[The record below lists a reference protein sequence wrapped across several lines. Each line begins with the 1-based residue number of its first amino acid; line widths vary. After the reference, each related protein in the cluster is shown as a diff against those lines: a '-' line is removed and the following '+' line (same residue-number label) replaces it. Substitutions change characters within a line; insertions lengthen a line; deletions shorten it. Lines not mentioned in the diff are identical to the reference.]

1 MASSS
6 GVYLADDL
14 LAPSPSLPNSGYIT
28 RKFKVTL
35 STALAQTGAT
45 KFLLGDLLLLAPL
58 PPQCNFVDYRIYL
71 PNMDTGS
78 GASLDLGDTQVLAN
92 AVTAI
97 SSGTVA
103 IPAAGT
109 TFTLTATASTS
120 SFTSTNAA
128 LLVSDNLIVNYES
141 LSGST
146 FVNCRTFANGGV
158 IPNGCAIQQLG
169 NTAAYQ
175 AASTAGCANSAGII
189 TPDYSVVTL
198 SNAQIVTSTNVSNGT
213 PTVMPTGFITS
224 TPKIG
229 ATGPTFGN
237 QQPFYLM
244 LRFHAAITTIGVTSN
259 LITGWI
265 QYYMQGF

>member
-14 LAPSPSLPNSGYIT
+14 LAPSPSMPNSGAIR
-28 RKFKVTL
+28 RKFKATL
-35 STALAQTGAT
+35 ATMLAQTGAA
-45 KFLLGDLLLLAPL
+45 KFLLGDLILLAPL
-58 PPQCNFVDYRIYL
+58 PPQCNFTSYRIYM
-71 PNMDTGS
+71 PNTDTGS
-78 GASLDLGDTQVLAN
+78 GASVDLGDTQVLAN

-97 SSGTVA
+97 SSGSVA

-109 TFTLTATASTS
+109 TFTLTATASTA
-120 SFTSTNAA
+120 SFTSTNAV
-128 LLVSDNLIVNYES
+128 LLVGDNLIVNYES

-158 IPNGCAIQQLG
+158 IPNGAAIQQLG

-175 AASTAGCANSAGII
+175 AASTAGMANLAGVI
-189 TPDYSVVTL
+189 TPDYSIVAA
-198 SNAQIVTSTNVSNGT
+198 NAVVTSTSVQNGT
-213 PTVMPTGFITS
+213 PVVMPSGFMTS

-229 ATGPTFGN
+229 ASGPTFGN

-244 LRFHAAITTIGVTSN
+244 MRFHAAVTTLGTTTN
-259 LITGWI
+259 AITGWI
-265 QYYMQGF
+265 DYYMQGF

>member
-1 MASSS
+1 MAASS

-14 LAPSPSLPNSGYIT
+14 MAPSPSLPNSGFIT

-35 STALAQTGAT
+35 ATALAQTGAA
-45 KFLLGDLLLLAPL
+45 KFLLGDLVLLAQL
-58 PPQCNFVDYRIYL
+58 PPQSNFISYRIYL

-92 AVTAI
+92 AVTAV
-97 SSGTVA
+97 SSGSVA

-120 SFTSTNAA
+120 SFTSTNGA

-158 IPNGCAIQQLG
+158 IPNGAAIQQLG
-169 NTAAYQ
+169 NTAAYV
-175 AASTAGCANSAGII
+175 AASTAGCANAAGLI
-189 TPDYSVVTL
+189 TPDITEVAA
-198 SNAQIVTSTNVSNGT
+198 NAVVTSTIVQNAT
-213 PTVMPTGFITS
+213 PVVMPTAFITS

-244 LRFHAAITTIGVTSN
+244 LRFHAAITTIGTTTN
-259 LITGWI
+259 AITGWL
-265 QYYMQGF
+265 QYYMQGW